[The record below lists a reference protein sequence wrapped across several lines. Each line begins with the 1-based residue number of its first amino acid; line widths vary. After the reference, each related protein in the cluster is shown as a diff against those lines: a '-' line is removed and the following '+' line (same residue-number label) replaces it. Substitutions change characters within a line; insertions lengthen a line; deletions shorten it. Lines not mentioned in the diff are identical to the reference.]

1 MKVLRLRQIDKPYFS
16 YEDIA
21 RVFNISRDS
30 ARVAASRYARSGIL
44 LRLKPDIYILKE
56 KWPYLS
62 TEQKLLLANLLQVPS
77 YVSLTTAL
85 AYYEITTQIQQN
97 FIESIAIKRTK
108 EIAIEDTLFK
118 YNKINPA
125 LYFGFVR
132 LRGFFIAEPE
142 KALLDALYFMS
153 FGRYTL
159 DISAIDLDKF
169 DSQKLKN
176 LAKKFPAGTQKLLI
190 NCYEHS

>member
-1 MKVLRLRQIDKPYFS
+1 
-16 YEDIA
+16 
-21 RVFNISRDS
+21 
-30 ARVAASRYARSGIL
+30 
-44 LRLKPDIYILKE
+44 
-56 KWPYLS
+56 
-62 TEQKLLLANLLQVPS
+62 
-77 YVSLTTAL
+77 
-85 AYYEITTQIQQN
+85 QN

-190 NCYEHS
+190 NCYPDYS